1 MRNKVR
7 CLTKGNCEFDIFFED
22 VTEEELKLLLWCIRL
37 EPDSDCFHRIGRG
50 KPFGM
55 GKVKIIVEGLDEIT
69 YSLDENHKLKRNT
82 RDIKSDY
89 EGISYSDEQ
98 KAIMKH
104 LSSYMKVINDTIDY
118 PRLEENGPIYEW
130 FANNKGKNL
139 GKVYIREILAPYP
152 ETGVVSRDN

>member
-1 MRNKVR
+1 M
-7 CLTKGNCEFDIFFED
+7 
-22 VTEEELKLLLWCIRL
+22 TEEELKLLLWCIRL

-104 LSSYMKVINDTIDY
+104 LSSYMTPLTIQGLRKTDQFTNGLLTIKVRT
-118 PRLEENGPIYEW
+118 
-130 FANNKGKNL
+130 
-139 GKVYIREILAPYP
+139 
-152 ETGVVSRDN
+152 